1 MRKASSLVMAGTLLE
16 TVVLQRVEAAGG
28 LRPLR
33 PGHADGN
40 DEVAAVGAVEPRGR
54 RDVRGHDICT
64 AQADVRGQL
73 RLLCLVAGPGSDVP
87 RGGKA
92 NLSKTLERV
101 DALFARRDLAAKN
114 GVVVDRQLRGI
125 ADGGGPRGHVLCG

>member
-16 TVVLQRVEAAGG
+16 TVVLQIVEGAVG

-40 DEVAAVGAVEPRGR
+40 DEVAAVGAVEPRGQ
-54 RDVRGHDICT
+54 RDFLEHDIDP
-64 AQADVRGQL
+64 AHADVRGQL
-73 RLLCLVAGPGSDVP
+73 RLLCLVAGPGSEVP
-87 RGGKA
+87 RGGEA

-114 GVVVDRQLRGI
+114 GVAVARQLR
-125 ADGGGPRGHVLCG
+125 